1 MQELELQDVGNSGCL
16 INIIT
21 CIYICEHMHVY
32 TYVYVYVYTYICM
45 YVCFIYVCIYIVI
58 YIYICVCVSIHVY
71 VYIYICSY
79 TCIYIYRYMCVSIC
93 LYIYIL
99 EFGICSMKESI
110 PRSSSN
116 SDRPPFFLG
125 QNLPNPGEN
134 LPRSC
139 TSVEENIYDGNE
151 EINLGKL

>member
-1 MQELELQDVGNSGCL
+1 
-16 INIIT
+16 
-21 CIYICEHMHVY
+21 
-32 TYVYVYVYTYICM
+32 M
-45 YVCFIYVCIYIVI
+45 YI
-58 YIYICVCVSIHVY
+58 YIYIYMFIYMYIYTDICVCLY
-71 VYIYICSY
+71 V
-79 TCIYIYRYMCVSIC
+79 
-93 LYIYIL
+93 YIYIL

-116 SDRPPFFLG
+116 SDRPPFFFG